1 MIYCLNLS
9 TCNQV
14 IENLSDTAQ
23 PEEPDT
29 NNGHETSST
38 EIIELMA
45 AGRTVT
51 FWTLNG
57 NKAVNMFMGP
67 TFNL

>member
-1 MIYCLNLS
+1 MNLS
-9 TCNQV
+9 TCKHV
-14 IENLSDTAQ
+14 IENLRDIAQ
-23 PEEPDT
+23 PEEPNT

-51 FWTLNG
+51 FWTLNR